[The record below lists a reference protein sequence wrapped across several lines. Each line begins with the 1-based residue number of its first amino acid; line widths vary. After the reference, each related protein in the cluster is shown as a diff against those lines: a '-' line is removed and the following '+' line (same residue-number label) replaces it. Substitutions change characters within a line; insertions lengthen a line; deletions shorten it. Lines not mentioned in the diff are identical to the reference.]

1 MKNIEEMEK
10 IELNTLDSYLF
21 SEDKLFAKNK
31 VTGREILI
39 NIELDEDPENPREW
53 GPLTK
58 IITVKGNWDVG
69 DESCSHDD
77 FGKTVEDLMN
87 NKNILVRLLYMYEHS
102 GMTISLTPFNDPWDS
117 GICGV
122 IFIDKKTIEENDGE
136 TEDWKKVAQQI
147 IEADV
152 RLFDEYLTGD
162 VHVLQLLDPNTED
175 IIDSLSGFYGQ
186 VKTSD
191 LQEFIAENTE
201 AEEERDI
208 KNWDIYTTN

>member
-10 IELNTLDSYLF
+10 IDLNTLDSYLF

-31 VTGREILI
+31 ITGREILI
-39 NIELDEDPENPREW
+39 NIELDEYPDNPREW
-53 GPLTK
+53 EPLTK
-58 IITVKGNWDVG
+58 IITVAGNWDVG
-69 DESCSHDD
+69 DESCSHDK
-77 FGKTVEDLMN
+77 FGKTVEGLAN
-87 NKNILVRLLYMYEHS
+87 NENVLARLLYMYEHS

-122 IFIDKKTIEENDGE
+122 IFIDKKTIEKNYGK

-162 VHVLQLLDPNTED
+162 VHVLQLLDPNTENT
-175 IIDSLSGFYGQ
+175 IDSLSGFYGQ

-201 AEEERDI
+201 VEEERDI
-208 KNWDIYTTN
+208 KNWDIYAIN